1 MHPHLYEL
9 DAVNLDIQQNHRA
22 ALQDEHRRILRGE
35 HPGRIA
41 AIAMMLRTSVAAMLI
56 AAGERLGHG
65 PAASSEPVL
74 SSERAGE
81 PADATGVA

>member
-41 AIAMMLRTSVAAMLI
+41 AIVMMLRTSVAALLI
-56 AAGERLGHG
+56 AAGERLRHD
-65 PAASSEPVL
+65 PIPSSEPVL
-74 SSERAGE
+74 SSGALVNQPTPGE
-81 PADATGVA
+81 